1 MKLVKQFTQVLLIT
15 LALIQGAWAV
25 SLDEAKA
32 SGWVGE
38 RYTGYLGIVSNKDK
52 VIALVKDVNNKR
64 KLKYGKLAVDNG
76 IPLEEV
82 EKLAGKKVIS
92 KTKPG
97 HYIDQG
103 NGWVIK

>member
-1 MKLVKQFTQVLLIT
+1 MKLVKQFTQALFIT
-15 LALIQGAWAV
+15 LALAQGAWAL
-25 SLDEAKA
+25 SLGEAKA

-38 RYTGYLGIVSNKDK
+38 RYTGYLGIVSNQAK
-52 VIALVKDVNNKR
+52 VSGLVKNVNNKR
-64 KLKYGKLAVDNG
+64 KLKYNKLAIDNG

-97 HYIDQG
+97 HYVDQG
-103 NGWVIK
+103 NGWVKK